1 MKKILSGMLFLLV
14 LTGASCADGAGSLE
28 ADYAGEVI
36 AKEQPPQP
44 DFPISANASN
54 AIASPQLQQQQGD
67 SEDETPEPTP
77 TPHKIKLLM
86 SGDFHGE
93 DIEFKT
99 GASKNWLGLFR
110 KKNKYFLLP
119 TGVRIKAVRD
129 YMADENSGDR
139 SGKKVSS
146 DYKLPDVF
154 LLKNA
159 RMLRAGEV
167 KTLFDGKETDSDSI
181 NRKYRRRFELNG
193 KKYTLYVEDPS
204 KDGEEYL
211 TEKSKMV
218 ISSGN
223 LKQVIYEHSRC
234 DDCGWDLCWVG
245 DLDRDGKPDFF
256 INLTNHYNVTVHRL
270 FLSSQAGAG
279 EIVREV
285 AAFGTVGC

>member
-14 LTGASCADGAGSLE
+14 LTGANCADGAGSLE
-28 ADYAGEVI
+28 ADCAEEAV
-36 AKEQPPQP
+36 AKEPPPP

-54 AIASPQLQQQQGD
+54 AIAPPQTQQLQQDD
-67 SEDETPEPTP
+67 SEAETPEATA

-93 DIEFKT
+93 DVEFKN

-119 TGVRIKAVRD
+119 TSVKIKAVRD
-129 YMADENSGDR
+129 YMAYENSGDR
-139 SGKKVSS
+139 SGKKVCS

-159 RMLRAGEV
+159 GMLRASEV

-181 NRKYRRRFELNG
+181 NRKYRQQFELNG
-193 KKYTLYVEDPS
+193 KKYTLYVEDAS

-223 LKQVIYEHSRC
+223 LKQTIYEHSGC

-256 INLTNHYNVTVHRL
+256 INLTNHYNSTVHRL
-270 FLSSQAGAG
+270 FLSSQAGTG